1 MDTTAAFGFGE
12 LFNSLIGD
20 MAKAVCERVGET
32 KQQQVI
38 RSQTAV
44 HAIMGFLPRDAIEAM
59 LAGHCLMFHEMMTD
73 SVRDT
78 LRGEIDTARRAT
90 RATIVAMDK
99 AFGNNLTRLERYR
112 SRPAERRSDAPEVA
126 ETEATVDAPMAW
138 AEQAPPVTAQIV
150 AARMEVAPVPAA
162 PRSRG

>member
-1 MDTTAAFGFGE
+1 M
-12 LFNSLIGD
+12 
-20 MAKAVCERVGET
+20 
-32 KQQQVI
+32 
-38 RSQTAV
+38 RSQAAV
-44 HAIMGFLPRDAIEAM
+44 HAIMGFLPCDAIEAI
-59 LAGHCLMFHEMMTD
+59 LAGHRIMFHKTMTD

-78 LRGEIDTARRAT
+78 LRGEIDTARRGT
-90 RATIVAMDK
+90 RADIVAMDK
-99 AFGNNLTRLERYR
+99 AFSKNLTRLERYR

-138 AEQAPPVTAQIV
+138 AAEQAPPVTAQIV